1 MYSLLI
7 DTHSSDLNLVLF
19 KNHLVFNKISEN
31 CNNQSK
37 IVISRIDNLLKKSNI
52 SLDEL
57 NEIIVVNGPGSFTGV
72 RIGVT
77 IAKTFSYALN
87 IPIYSISSLAI
98 KALSSDLPSSFST
111 QIPDNKGRYIGEFDS
126 DKSLVNIQYLDNKEF
141 EIYQQSRFIYDN
153 NNINWDLLFQTNYL
167 KKEDCYNIKPIYIKK
182 IEVEK

>member
-7 DTHSSDLNLVLF
+7 DTHSSSLNIILY
-19 KNHLVFNKISEN
+19 KNHSVFNEISEN
-31 CNNQSK
+31 SNNQSK
-37 IVISRIDNLLKKSNI
+37 IVIGRIDKLLKDSNI

-87 IPIYSISSLAI
+87 IPIYSVSSLEI
-98 KALSSDLPSSFST
+98 KALSDDLPEIFT
-111 QIPDNKGRYIGEFDS
+111 TRITDTKGSYIGEFDS
-126 DKSLVNIQYLDNKEF
+126 NRNIVNIRYLDNKEF
-141 EIYQQSRFIYDN
+141 EIYKQTHFIYDN
-153 NNINWDLLFQTNYL
+153 DNIKWDLLFQTNYL